1 MSATKEDKVSLDLLP
16 HTTNTCASSTP
27 KQVHNPKKVKK
38 SSHHLSC
45 NSTIKT
51 HSKPTETSMKANY
64 QITFSFTEMV
74 LEIP

>member
-16 HTTNTCASSTP
+16 HMINICVNSTP
-27 KQVHNPKKVKK
+27 RPVHNHKKVKK
-38 SSHHLSC
+38 LSHHLSC

-74 LEIP
+74 LEIQ